1 MFCHG
6 GPPQRLPLRPSFL
19 HRLPFRSVPLPPPAR
34 LRRVPFSRATT
45 DLEAGLGFTVIAD
58 RFGCPWGRS
67 AAQPQN
73 APTTACAHPSRGC
86 HGMSCFVME
95 ARRSASLSVR
105 HCCIACPSVP
115 ARCRRR
121 PARRRVPFPRVTTSL
136 EAGPGFT
143 VIADR
148 PGCPW
153 GRGGTAK
160 RPGRRPSPA
169 PSRGRHGG
177 PPQRLPL
184 RPSLLHRLPFRSNPL
199 LVPARPR
206 RVPFP
211 RVTTGLEAGPGF
223 TVIADRTGCPWGRS
237 AAEPQSA
244 PAAVPP
250 PPPRGDVMEARRS
263 AAPLRPSF
271 LHRLPF
277 RSSPLPP
284 PARLA
289 ARPLFAR
296 IARACAPAPVRAFR
310 AGAVRAPDCAHAR
323 SRQSAH
329 VSPAFHRGFFRAGA
343 AAGGEAVRADPLP
356 SSRPHLTSDFPESSR
371 PR

>member
-6 GPPQRLPLRPSFL
+6 GPPQRLPLRPSLL
-19 HRLPFRSVPLPPPAR
+19 HRLPFRSRSVPTAGPPAARPLSARDDRPRSRPRLHRHSGPAR
-34 LRRVPFSRATT
+34 LPLRTEHSATAKRPDCRPLAGMSWNVMFCHGGPPQRALLRPSLLHRLPFRS
-45 DLEAGLGFTVIAD
+45 
-58 RFGCPWGRS
+58 RS
-67 AAQPQN
+67 A
-73 APTTACAHPSRGC
+73 PT
-86 HGMSCFVME
+86 
-95 ARRSASLSVR
+95 
-105 HCCIACPSVP
+105 
-115 ARCRRR
+115 
-121 PARRRVPFPRVTTSL
+121 
-136 EAGPGFT
+136 AGPP
-143 VIADR
+143 AARPLSARDDR
-148 PGCPW
+148 PRSRPRLHRHSGPVRLPL
-153 GRGGTAK
+153 GAERGGAAK